1 MQTPNNELDRLIES
15 AAPLV
20 DVHLRLRNAANSRDY
35 WHAQAL
41 LWGDKCHA
49 ARQWNRVAFCV
60 IVLLLV
66 VIAGLW
72 EGK

>member
-1 MQTPNNELDRLIES
+1 MDEISKLIET
-15 AAPLV
+15 AAPQV
-20 DVHLRLRNAANSRDY
+20 DLQLRLRNTVNSRNY
-35 WHAQAL
+35 WLAQAR